1 MAECNALG
9 RGPVVFEMA
18 QAGIAA
24 IRRKAAGKFF
34 FPPPAAQPVN
44 YGPSG
49 FLSLSCRALLCVTC

>member
-24 IRRKAAGKFF
+24 IRRKAAGKFLF
-34 FPPPAAQPVN
+34 FPAAQPVN

-49 FLSLSCRALLCVTC
+49 FLSLSCRALV